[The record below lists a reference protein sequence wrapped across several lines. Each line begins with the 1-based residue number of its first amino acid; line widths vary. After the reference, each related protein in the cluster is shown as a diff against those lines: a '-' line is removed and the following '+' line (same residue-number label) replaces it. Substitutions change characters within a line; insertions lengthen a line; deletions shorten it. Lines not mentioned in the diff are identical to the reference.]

1 MKHLE
6 DQDDEGVQQKMKEM
20 GDDLDQKVE
29 DLNDL
34 QELNRTLVTKERE
47 SNDELQ
53 EARKELISVMFFP
66 ILYFVHP
73 KLYYVSMD
81 KH

>member
-20 GDDLDQKVE
+20 DDDLNQKVE

-34 QELNRTLVTKERE
+34 LELNRTLVAKERE

-53 EARKELISVMFFP
+53 EARKELITVMFFL
-66 ILYFVHP
+66 IL
-73 KLYYVSMD
+73 
-81 KH
+81 